1 MEALKE
7 MGVFEDVITSSKNSL
22 VQQAIEEGR
31 VAIGY
36 NCCMVPAPLLSVGKL
51 FPVHLRAPEV
61 QSTES
66 ADFYLS
72 QFNCS
77 YSRSI
82 LQAGLDGTY
91 DWLGGL
97 VFAASCV
104 HTQRVE
110 HNLKLLGV
118 NAGKEN
124 YLSYVIDTPRKVFP
138 AGMYALEEDLRALGG
153 ALSEHYG
160 VDTSDGAVTAAIKE
174 YNEFNVV
181 LKSIADLRLAAHP
194 QITGTE
200 WHTVVT
206 ACQAAP
212 RDLLIKSLKA
222 LKKALDK
229 RESFMEDVPRVM
241 VMGSR
246 FDNPA
251 FTQLIEDQGCI
262 VVADRYCFGSLPGLE
277 PVPEDGNSYANLAH
291 HFMEHS
297 DCPRMIEMFDDR
309 IEHMLDWVTEY
320 KVDGVMLEVMKF
332 CDLWGWEVIKLD
344 TACEEAGI
352 PTVRFEREYQ
362 LSGEGQ
368 MRTRA
373 QAFVESVNMKKLN
386 ADLSLRAE

>member
-1 MEALKE
+1 MERLKE
-7 MGVFEDVITSSKNSL
+7 MKVFQDVIASSKNPL
-22 VQQAIEEGR
+22 VQQAIEEGG
-31 VAIGY
+31 VPIGY
-36 NCCMVPAPLLSVGKL
+36 NCCMVPAPLLSVGRL
-51 FPVHLRAPEV
+51 FPIHLRAPEV
-61 QSTES
+61 QSTEL

-77 YSRSI
+77 YSRCI
-82 LQAGLDGTY
+82 LQAGLDGVY
-91 DWLGGL
+91 DWLDGV

-118 NAGKEN
+118 NGEKRN

-138 AGMYALEEDLRALGG
+138 AGMYALEEDLRTLGG

-160 VDTSDGAVTAAIKE
+160 VDTSDAAVAVAIGE
-174 YNEFNVV
+174 YNEFNAV
-181 LKSIADLRLAAHP
+181 LKSIADLRLDAHP
-194 QITGTE
+194 KISGTE
-200 WHTVVT
+200 WHTVFT
-206 ACQAAP
+206 ACQAVP
-212 RDLLIKSLKA
+212 RDLLLKPLKSLKT
-222 LKKALDK
+222 ALDK
-229 RESFMEDVPRVM
+229 RDGFMEDVPRVM

-277 PVPEDGNSYANLAH
+277 PIPEDGNPYANLAH

-309 IEHMLDWVTEY
+309 IEHMLDWAAAYE
-320 KVDGVMLEVMKF
+320 VDGVMLEVMKF

-344 TACEEAGI
+344 KACQEAGI

-368 MRTRA
+368 LRTRV
-373 QAFVESVNMKKLN
+373 QAFVESVVMKRLN